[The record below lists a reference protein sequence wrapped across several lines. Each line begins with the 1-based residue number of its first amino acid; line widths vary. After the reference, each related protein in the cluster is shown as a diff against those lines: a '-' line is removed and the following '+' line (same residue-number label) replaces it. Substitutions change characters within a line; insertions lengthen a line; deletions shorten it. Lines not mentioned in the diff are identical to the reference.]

1 MTSIFS
7 ASLTLSN
14 CDYRDTDESFVTVA
28 LHSQDL
34 DTALKARAEEISND
48 IKDGYTGNLQFVCSA
63 MDVPIPFLPVHGED
77 E

>member
-1 MTSIFS
+1 MGKG
-7 ASLTLSN
+7 
-14 CDYRDTDESFVTVA
+14 
-28 LHSQDL
+28 QDL
-34 DTALKARAEEISND
+34 DTALKAHAEEISDD